1 MDILYWSIIY
11 KLNKTLKQFL
21 NIELK
26 SLPSDHFFPAF
37 FSFLA
42 SFWTSQIQLYTWRAQ
57 RQGNRLVSSWQRI
70 WITFTIKSGNR
81 NVWLENTEWWQQHYS
96 VHLWNLE
103 LPNCFHSSPPLK
115 PLADLSNLSHFSPQ
129 PIPFLQ
135 EVEALNWTN

>member
-57 RQGNRLVSSWQRI
+57 RQGNRLVSS
-70 WITFTIKSGNR
+70 
-81 NVWLENTEWWQQHYS
+81 
-96 VHLWNLE
+96 
-103 LPNCFHSSPPLK
+103 
-115 PLADLSNLSHFSPQ
+115 
-129 PIPFLQ
+129 
-135 EVEALNWTN
+135 